1 MRNIVLIFIAIA
13 LYLIL
18 KKRTM
23 TEDNAKKDTPLSG
36 LEQALSQTV
45 FDKDLQKFIED
56 EKANNR
62 MFTKT

>member
-18 KKRTM
+18 KKRAM
-23 TEDNAKKDTPLSG
+23 TEDNAKRDTPLSG